1 MRPGRR
7 GAGKEPPRHQA
18 SHSSPLHLQQG
29 IWGHPSGQE
38 GKGPV
43 PRDVPLPSG
52 PSSRQPGNAEAHEVA
67 PRNPS
72 VAPPQSEDGRGR
84 QPGLPSWPGW
94 RVASSTSVQKHWSS
108 VAGKPVPRGL
118 LGTASVDTAQFRGLG
133 SGDPGATSLAWS
145 TGLVPSLS
153 QRKSWLPPGLR
164 TEPSPGWPHR
174 IPSELQ
180 AFRARGLPRRGPAL
194 SGPSCRVPQREKEP
208 CPPGPPDAAPSLAR
222 AAGHLRAPRRSR
234 LPSRKEQGVPGRK
247 DVSAFS
253 SCTRWAARL
262 QAAAAVQRRGAGPR
276 AAATLGRR
284 NSRCGLFSFQCPA
297 GWAQLGSRCG
307 RCTPQTVPEW
317 KTCISSKTLPH
328 LKPNLSRVPLRS
340 LGPHSPPEQQRDPA
354 WGRGRWHRHPA
365 SGPRCQDRGAAGEE
379 PPTTGTWAWRG
390 PHSTSMENQ
399 GGELSLRTGTP
410 AGMHRGC
417 VPEAGSGA

>member
-18 SHSSPLHLQQG
+18 SPSSPLHLQQG

-284 NSRCGLFSFQCPA
+284 NSRCGLFSFQCGGLGPA
-297 GWAQLGSRCG
+297 GF
-307 RCTPQTVPEW
+307 
-317 KTCISSKTLPH
+317 
-328 LKPNLSRVPLRS
+328 PLRALYAADCSGMENLHLVQNASS
-340 LGPHSPPEQQRDPA
+340 LETKPQPGPPQEPGSPQPTGAAERPRMGARAVASPPSQWSQVPGPWSSWRGAPDDRNLGLEGAPQHEHGEP
-354 WGRGRWHRHPA
+354 GRGTEFAHWHTCGHA
-365 SGPRCQDRGAAGEE
+365 PRVCA
-379 PPTTGTWAWRG
+379 
-390 PHSTSMENQ
+390 
-399 GGELSLRTGTP
+399 
-410 AGMHRGC
+410 
-417 VPEAGSGA
+417 